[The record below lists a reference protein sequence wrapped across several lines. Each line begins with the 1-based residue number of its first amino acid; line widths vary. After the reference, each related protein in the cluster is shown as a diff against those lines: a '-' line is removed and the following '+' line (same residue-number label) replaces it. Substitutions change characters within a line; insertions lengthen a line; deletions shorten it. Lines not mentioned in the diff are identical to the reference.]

1 MAINTQFS
9 NKYHRGVFEPVPII
23 LNSIGLFEIIM
34 ADVYGEMLGLA
45 IIITIVLYAI
55 SIFLVSKSAEELGCK
70 NGDTVKMILDN
81 ALMPVNIILTPLF
94 FLYLQL

>member
-1 MAINTQFS
+1 
-9 NKYHRGVFEPVPII
+9 
-23 LNSIGLFEIIM
+23 M

-55 SIFLVSKSAEELGCK
+55 SIFLVSKSAEELGFTT
-70 NGDTVKMILDN
+70 GDTVKMILAN

>member
-1 MAINTQFS
+1 
-9 NKYHRGVFEPVPII
+9 
-23 LNSIGLFEIIM
+23 M

-70 NGDTVKMILDN
+70 NGDTVKMILAN
-81 ALMPVNIILTPLF
+81 ALMPVNIILTTLF